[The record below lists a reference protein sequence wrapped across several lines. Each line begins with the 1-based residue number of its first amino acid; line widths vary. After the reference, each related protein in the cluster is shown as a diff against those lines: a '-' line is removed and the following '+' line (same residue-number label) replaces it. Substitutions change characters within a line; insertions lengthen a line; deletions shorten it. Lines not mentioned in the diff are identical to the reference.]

1 MRAYMNT
8 HTDTHTHTYTV
19 NAVTR
24 PKTDSQQDH
33 DSGETPLLVN
43 IAGEFGKVIGHAL
56 MPSWFSTRTGLLL
69 KGTLNGTLPLPHP
82 GPQFQG
88 NTHSCFFC
96 ASADFALTAG
106 FPGPCFLNLEQLC
119 GLH

>member
-1 MRAYMNT
+1 MHAYMNT

-33 DSGETPLLVN
+33 DSGEIPLLVN
-43 IAGEFGKVIGHAL
+43 IAGEFGKVTGHAL
-56 MPSWFSTRTGLLL
+56 VPSWFSTRTGLLL